1 MNIIA
6 EGLYPELQKLAASG
20 YSGPSLDSWR
30 DGRIVKVIPLQKLT
44 LAQAA
49 RLAQIGGLTIGEE
62 AE

>member
-30 DGRIVKVIPLQKLT
+30 NGKLVKVIPLQKLT

-49 RLAQIGGLTIGEE
+49 QLNQVGILTI
-62 AE
+62 AEQV